1 MADGNQDFSAFDS
14 SGALTPPQITQR
26 LSIIDQFLQAS
37 PSTDTAAQDALQAQR
52 NALAAKQNP

>member
-1 MADGNQDFSAFDS
+1 
-14 SGALTPPQITQR
+14 LTPPQITQR
-26 LSIIDQFLQAS
+26 LSIIDQFLQAI